1 MNNPLGTPAHALL
14 PVNVKSK
21 QRAVGKALD
30 ETTRKNSNNS
40 TDTQQPSTTIAAPT
54 VAQNHKKPYSSLP
67 SFLSSPPSTTA
78 GRDRDKSLRPNM
90 HLHLDP
96 ASASVTGESSSPSS
110 RRHSLAVSTAGHSSR
125 SSTDSAPGPLA
136 SWRRAST
143 SVPAG
148 AESAPL
154 TAADAVVG
162 LIAASCQAQRDL
174 EALNT
179 SSALLK
185 RPLAEV
191 KSFKTTAQ
199 LLHKFLRRVE
209 AGTLAHRDRPGLM
222 ELDVLVAVLTASVL
236 TVSELE
242 ARLEGLV
249 MQAGELGVS
258 VDDMVQRH
266 SRSLAKDA
274 NRIAMLEFIMTQLLN
289 VLHVQR
295 GANSPR
301 VIRSSSQDATRHRAQ
316 AGLAVMDML
325 QADAALAGRMQ
336 QLQDTAGGLGLVS
349 PERRAEVASRPP
361 PSYSVPSPGGGDEPP
376 NYDQALDDDSVA
388 IQPRDWSVYS
398 GLNLMDIP
406 ALSSI
411 SLPLILGEI
420 QDAYYYTEEYAHSV
434 RDGLIALE
442 EARNTQKSKAL
453 ARVLGIEEAG
463 SKDKDSAAS
472 DHGGLAHRLAL
483 KMARGKLLSR
493 SH

>member
-1 MNNPLGTPAHALL
+1 MNNPLGAPAHALL

-30 ETTRKNSNNS
+30 ETTRNNSNNS
-40 TDTQQPSTTIAAPT
+40 TDTQQPSTTSAAPT
-54 VAQNHKKPYSSLP
+54 IAQNHKKPYSSLP

-96 ASASVTGESSSPSS
+96 ASAGVTGESSSPSS

-185 RPLAEV
+185 RPLGEV

-209 AGTLAHRDRPGLM
+209 AGTLAHRERPGLM

-242 ARLEGLV
+242 TRLESLV

-258 VDDMVQRH
+258 VDEMVQRY

-289 VLHVQR
+289 VLHV
-295 GANSPR
+295 
-301 VIRSSSQDATRHRAQ
+301 
-316 AGLAVMDML
+316 
-325 QADAALAGRMQ
+325 
-336 QLQDTAGGLGLVS
+336 
-349 PERRAEVASRPP
+349 
-361 PSYSVPSPGGGDEPP
+361 
-376 NYDQALDDDSVA
+376 
-388 IQPRDWSVYS
+388 
-398 GLNLMDIP
+398 
-406 ALSSI
+406 
-411 SLPLILGEI
+411 
-420 QDAYYYTEEYAHSV
+420 
-434 RDGLIALE
+434 
-442 EARNTQKSKAL
+442 
-453 ARVLGIEEAG
+453 
-463 SKDKDSAAS
+463 
-472 DHGGLAHRLAL
+472 
-483 KMARGKLLSR
+483 
-493 SH
+493 

>member
-1 MNNPLGTPAHALL
+1 MNNPLGAPAHALL

-40 TDTQQPSTTIAAPT
+40 TDTQKPSTTSAAPT

-67 SFLSSPPSTTA
+67 SFLSSPPSTIS

-96 ASASVTGESSSPSS
+96 ASAGVTGESSSPSS

-174 EALNT
+174 ETLNT

-185 RPLAEV
+185 RPLGEV

-209 AGTLAHRDRPGLM
+209 AGTLAQRDRPGLM

-236 TVSELE
+236 TV
-242 ARLEGLV
+242 
-249 MQAGELGVS
+249 
-258 VDDMVQRH
+258 
-266 SRSLAKDA
+266 
-274 NRIAMLEFIMTQLLN
+274 IAMLEFIMTQLLN
-289 VLHVQR
+289 VLHV
-295 GANSPR
+295 
-301 VIRSSSQDATRHRAQ
+301 SSSQDAARHRAQ

-336 QLQDTAGGLGLVS
+336 QLQDTAGGLGFVS

-463 SKDKDSAAS
+463 GKDKDSAAS

>member
-1 MNNPLGTPAHALL
+1 MNNPLGAPAHALL

-30 ETTRKNSNNS
+30 EATCNNNNGAN
-40 TDTQQPSTTIAAPT
+40 TQQPSTTSAAAT
-54 VAQNHKKPYSSLP
+54 VAQHHKKLYNPLS
-67 SFLSSPPSTTA
+67 SFLSSPPSSTA
-78 GRDRDKSLRPNM
+78 GKDRDMSLRPNM

-96 ASASVTGESSSPSS
+96 ASAGVTGESSSPSS

-125 SSTDSAPGPLA
+125 SSTDSALGPFT

-179 SSALLK
+179 SPALK
-185 RPLAEV
+185 RPLGEV

-258 VDDMVQRH
+258 IDEMVQRY

-274 NRIAMLEFIMTQLLN
+274 NRIAMLDFIMTQLLN
-289 VLHVQR
+289 VLHV
-295 GANSPR
+295 
-301 VIRSSSQDATRHRAQ
+301 
-316 AGLAVMDML
+316 
-325 QADAALAGRMQ
+325 
-336 QLQDTAGGLGLVS
+336 
-349 PERRAEVASRPP
+349 
-361 PSYSVPSPGGGDEPP
+361 
-376 NYDQALDDDSVA
+376 
-388 IQPRDWSVYS
+388 
-398 GLNLMDIP
+398 
-406 ALSSI
+406 
-411 SLPLILGEI
+411 
-420 QDAYYYTEEYAHSV
+420 
-434 RDGLIALE
+434 
-442 EARNTQKSKAL
+442 
-453 ARVLGIEEAG
+453 
-463 SKDKDSAAS
+463 
-472 DHGGLAHRLAL
+472 
-483 KMARGKLLSR
+483 
-493 SH
+493 

>member
-1 MNNPLGTPAHALL
+1 MNNPLGAPAHALL

-40 TDTQQPSTTIAAPT
+40 TDTQKPSTTSAAPT

-67 SFLSSPPSTTA
+67 SFLSSPPSTIS

-96 ASASVTGESSSPSS
+96 ASAGVTGESSSPSS

-174 EALNT
+174 ETLNT

-185 RPLAEV
+185 RPLGEV

-209 AGTLAHRDRPGLM
+209 AGTLAQRDRPGLM

-242 ARLEGLV
+242 ARLESLV

-289 VLHVQR
+289 VLHV
-295 GANSPR
+295 
-301 VIRSSSQDATRHRAQ
+301 SSSQDAARHRAQ

-336 QLQDTAGGLGLVS
+336 QLQDTAGGLGFVS

-463 SKDKDSAAS
+463 GKDKDSAAS

>member
-1 MNNPLGTPAHALL
+1 MNNPLGAPAHAML

-21 QRAVGKALD
+21 SKQRAVDKALD
-30 ETTRKNSNNS
+30 EATCNNNNGAN
-40 TDTQQPSTTIAAPT
+40 TQQPSTTSAAPT
-54 VAQNHKKPYSSLP
+54 IAQNHKKLYNPLS

-78 GRDRDKSLRPNM
+78 GKDRDKSLRPNM

-96 ASASVTGESSSPSS
+96 ASAGVTGESSSPSS

-125 SSTDSAPGPLA
+125 SSTDSALGPFA

-179 SSALLK
+179 SPALK
-185 RPLAEV
+185 RPLGEV
-191 KSFKTTAQ
+191 KSFKMTAQ

-258 VDDMVQRH
+258 VDEMVQRY

-274 NRIAMLEFIMTQLLN
+274 NRIAMLDFIMTQLLN
-289 VLHVQR
+289 VLHVH
-295 GANSPR
+295 
-301 VIRSSSQDATRHRAQ
+301 QDAARHRAQ

-336 QLQDTAGGLGLVS
+336 QLQDAADGLGLVS

-398 GLNLMDIP
+398 GLSLMDIP

-442 EARNTQKSKAL
+442 DARNTQKSKAL
-453 ARVLGIEEAG
+453 ARVLGIEEGG
-463 SKDKDSAAS
+463 SKEKDSAAS

-483 KMARGKLLSR
+483 KVARGKLLSR

>member
-1 MNNPLGTPAHALL
+1 MNNPLGAPAHALL

-30 ETTRKNSNNS
+30 EATCKNSNNS
-40 TDTQQPSTTIAAPT
+40 TDTQQPSTTSAAPT
-54 VAQNHKKPYSSLP
+54 VAQNHKKFYNPLS

-78 GRDRDKSLRPNM
+78 SRDRDKSLRPNM

-96 ASASVTGESSSPSS
+96 ASAGVTGESSSPSS
-110 RRHSLAVSTAGHSSR
+110 RRHSLAVSTACHSSR
-125 SSTDSAPGPLA
+125 SSSTDSAPSPFA

-179 SSALLK
+179 SPALK
-185 RPLAEV
+185 RPLGEV
-191 KSFKTTAQ
+191 KSFKTTAL

-209 AGTLAHRDRPGLM
+209 AGTLAHRERPGLM

-249 MQAGELGVS
+249 MQAAELGVS
-258 VDDMVQRH
+258 VDEMVQRY

-289 VLHVQR
+289 VLHV
-295 GANSPR
+295 
-301 VIRSSSQDATRHRAQ
+301 SSSQDATRHRAQ

-336 QLQDTAGGLGLVS
+336 QLQDAAGGLGLVS

>member
-1 MNNPLGTPAHALL
+1 MNNPLGAPAHALL

-30 ETTRKNSNNS
+30 ETTCKNSNNS
-40 TDTQQPSTTIAAPT
+40 TDTQQPSTTSAAPT
-54 VAQNHKKPYSSLP
+54 VAQNHKKLYNPLS

-96 ASASVTGESSSPSS
+96 ASAGATGESSSPSS

-125 SSTDSAPGPLA
+125 SSSTDSAPSPFA

-143 SVPAG
+143 SIPAG

-179 SSALLK
+179 LPALK
-185 RPLAEV
+185 RPLGEV
-191 KSFKTTAQ
+191 KSFKTTAL

-249 MQAGELGVS
+249 MQAAELGVS
-258 VDDMVQRH
+258 VDEMVQRY

-289 VLHVQR
+289 VLHV
-295 GANSPR
+295 
-301 VIRSSSQDATRHRAQ
+301 SSHQDAARHRAQ

-398 GLNLMDIP
+398 GLSLMDIP

>member
-67 SFLSSPPSTTA
+67 SFLSSAPPSHNRRQRPGQEPPPKHALTPRPCVCQRDGRVVQPVQQTPLA
-78 GRDRDKSLRPNM
+78 GR
-90 HLHLDP
+90 LD
-96 ASASVTGESSSPSS
+96 
-110 RRHSLAVSTAGHSSR
+110 
-125 SSTDSAPGPLA
+125 
-136 SWRRAST
+136 
-143 SVPAG
+143 
-148 AESAPL
+148 
-154 TAADAVVG
+154 
-162 LIAASCQAQRDL
+162 
-174 EALNT
+174 
-179 SSALLK
+179 
-185 RPLAEV
+185 
-191 KSFKTTAQ
+191 
-199 LLHKFLRRVE
+199 
-209 AGTLAHRDRPGLM
+209 
-222 ELDVLVAVLTASVL
+222 
-236 TVSELE
+236 
-242 ARLEGLV
+242 
-249 MQAGELGVS
+249 
-258 VDDMVQRH
+258 
-266 SRSLAKDA
+266 SRSLITVVDRQRPRPARLVA
-274 NRIAMLEFIMTQLLN
+274 TSIN
-289 VLHVQR
+289 VRPGRRRVGPADGRRRRRRAHRRVVPGAARPGGAQHVVGAAEKAPRRGQVVQDNGAAAAQVPAESRGRDPGPPRPPRPDGAGRARRRADRLGPDRVRAGSPAGGPGHAGRRAGRQR
-295 GANSPR
+295 RRHGAAALAESGQGR
-301 VIRSSSQDATRHRAQ
+301 QQDRHAGVYHDPAPERATR